1 VTHTTVVVKQ
11 SRVGNNRY
19 AVADL
24 SISSYTTGGEVVNST
39 EFGLIDIEDL
49 LPFPAGTTGYMDMFI
64 SASSKIKIMT
74 ATGTEASGNVGVH
87 RVRVYGH

>member
-1 VTHTTVVVKQ
+1 MTHTTTVVKQ
-11 SRVGNNRY
+11 SRMGNNRY

-24 SISSYTTGGEVVNST
+24 TITSYTSGGEVVAGQ

-49 LPFPAGTTGYMDMFI
+49 LPFPAGTTGYLDMFL